1 MELTGTCKKN
11 IKEKIVES
19 DYLYKLNAI
28 CNNDGIFITIRQ
40 IKLNKIKIKT
50 ILYFYNK
57 KYNIKISSHMINSV
71 KLIESYFPEVKV
83 EIFTL
88 IDQIELAKQLLIE
101 KINEQLQIYET
112 KIHVVITKS
121 KKTKTIWQSNLNFY

>member
-1 MELTGTCKKN
+1 MKLTGTCEKN